1 MKYATSL
8 IVNEE
13 LQYMAT
19 KKRHIEGK
27 GKPREKPAPRPK
39 DLLVEAEAFR
49 KEARATKSETLRRLC
64 NKKAD
69 ELTMQLVSSSEES
82 IDSDSVRIESDFRR
96 NEEILRERIRMKKD
110 DLDVQL
116 KVGSAMILKEKVS
129 KMNAGEEFEFRT
141 RNITPD
147 DTKTIT
153 RDIDGEEET
162 TVIKSAA
169 EKIADWSTPVEQL
182 ARIHPMRAPEPNEEE
197 KEYQTH
203 TTPAVIAPSPVALT
217 SRSVQPRNISDRN
230 VEPQKSKV
238 QPTQLISVR
247 EERELATAAKL
258 EELAR
263 MKVRSISDG
272 RKLDKENFKKG
283 LVTCYEQK
291 ARNCGLKSHAF
302 F

>member
-13 LQYMAT
+13 LQYAAV
-19 KKRHIEGK
+19 KKRRIEGK
-27 GKPREKPAPRPK
+27 GKPREKPAPKPK

-64 NKKAD
+64 MKKAD
-69 ELTMQLVSSSEES
+69 ELTMQCVSSSEES

-96 NEEILRERIRMKKD
+96 NEEIIRERLRMKKD

-116 KVGSAMILKEKVS
+116 KVGNAMILKDKVD
-129 KMNAGEEFEFRT
+129 KMNAGEEYAFRT

-147 DTKTIT
+147 DTKTTT
-153 RDIDGEEET
+153 RAIDGEEET
-162 TVIKSAA
+162 TVIKTAA
-169 EKIADWSTPVEQL
+169 EKINEWSTPVEKL
-182 ARIHPMRAPEPNEEE
+182 ALTRPMCAPEPYCEE
-197 KEYQTH
+197 KEDEIH
-203 TTPAVIAPSPVALT
+203 PKPAAIAPSPVALT
-217 SRSVQPRNISDRN
+217 SRSVQPQKISDRN

-238 QPTQLISVR
+238 QSTQLISVR
-247 EERELATAAKL
+247 EERELALAAKL
-258 EELAR
+258 EELVR